1 MQTIT
6 LATRRSPLAL
16 WQSQYVADSLS
27 ESAQTHLLP
36 LTTRGDQW
44 LDRSLAE
51 VGGKGLFL
59 KELEQAILAGEADI
73 AVHSMKDMPAD
84 MDHRLCIGAIL
95 PRATP
100 WDAWVS
106 NDYTSLS
113 ELPQNAIVGT
123 SSPRRQLQLKQQR
136 PDLQILPIRGNVQTR
151 LKKLDDGQCHGL
163 LLACAG
169 LERLNLA
176 DRITQVLD
184 FPSWLPAAAQ
194 GAIAVQCRQADL
206 DTRLLLKNLHSES
219 TAALVNAERYVAAE
233 LGADCHAAL
242 AVYAQQMGNQLTLH
256 GLYGPDPADYPGSA
270 PPMARQQHTGSLS
283 SAVDIAVQL
292 AHKLQQS
299 LADIMA
305 RSTPQ

>member
-1 MQTIT
+1 MQTII

-16 WQSQYVADSLS
+16 WQSQHVADLLS
-27 ESAQTHLLP
+27 ESAQIRLLP

-59 KELEQAILAGEADI
+59 KELEQAMLDGQADI
-73 AVHSMKDMPAD
+73 AVHSMKDIPAE
-84 MDHRLCIGAIL
+84 MDRRLCIGAIL

-106 NDYTSLS
+106 QRFSSPAD
-113 ELPQNAIVGT
+113 LPRGAIVGT

-136 PDLQILPIRGNVQTR
+136 PDIKILPVRGNVQTR
-151 LKKLDDGQCHGL
+151 LKKLDEGQCDGL

-176 DRITQVLD
+176 DRITQVLRL
-184 FPSWLPAAAQ
+184 PEWLPAAAQ
-194 GAIAVQCRQADL
+194 GVIAVQCRCDDH
-206 DTRLLLKNLHSES
+206 DTLALLKSLHSAS
-219 TAALVNAERYVAAE
+219 TAELISAERLVAAH

-242 AVYAQQMGNQLTLH
+242 AVYAERQDTELTLH
-256 GLYGPDPADYPGSA
+256 GLYGPDPADYADSA
-270 PPMARQQHTGSLS
+270 PPMVRHQLRGPISSGGNLSL
-283 SAVDIAVQL
+283 QL
-292 AHKLQQS
+292 AAHLQQS
-299 LADIMA
+299 LTEILDGPA
-305 RSTPQ
+305 